1 MQIRKFFRAATFAM
15 SAITPVV
22 LTGPSGTGKSTILTR
37 AMKEHPEAFAFSVSH
52 TTRSPR
58 EGEKHG
64 VHYFFVERAQ
74 MEEMIEKGEFV
85 EHARFG
91 GNIYGTSRKAVEAIQ
106 KTGRICILDVE
117 LQGVRNLKKQH
128 LNAKYILIRAPDLE
142 TLKDR
147 LLKRGTETEETIAL
161 RLKHAQEDDEAAE
174 KDRNLF
180 DYVIVNDV
188 LDKAYAEFMD
198 AIKDEL
204 KAFREHHAVNGAN
217 GTNGTNGV

>member
-1 MQIRKFFRAATFAM
+1 M

-37 AMKEHPEAFAFSVSH
+37 AMKEHPEAFAFSVSREH
-52 TTRSPR
+52 DEESAR

-142 TLKDR
+142 TL
-147 LLKRGTETEETIAL
+147 
-161 RLKHAQEDDEAAE
+161 
-174 KDRNLF
+174 
-180 DYVIVNDV
+180 
-188 LDKAYAEFMD
+188 
-198 AIKDEL
+198 DEL
-204 KAFREHHAVNGAN
+204 KAFREHHAA
-217 GTNGTNGV
+217 